1 MEFDRLKC
9 IIEDNYGLSPVKI
22 EKIKNIYKITCDN
35 RTYSLKVIPYS
46 KERLNFILGAYKH
59 LIEKGLYEVLDI
71 IRTKDGC
78 DFIEIDNGYAYLNKF
93 FDSRTVSYDN
103 PFELSLSAKA
113 LARLHKFSQGFK
125 INEKM
130 DIRALWGLWP
140 LNFKNKERD
149 ILSFKKEIINK
160 KEKTDFDLGY
170 LSLIDDEVVS
180 IEQSLERI
188 INSNYESLMKE
199 EVVLEGFCHHDF
211 AHHNVLINNNL
222 DIKIIDFDYLIL
234 DSHLHDLS
242 SLIIRKMRYNKWSI
256 EDALFIMKSYNSEYR
271 IKDEELKVMGG
282 FMQFPQ
288 DFWQVGIQYYV
299 EKQPWGENFFN
310 KKIEKIY
317 LDRDGKASFIN
328 KFDKISYKQV
338 IK

>member
-1 MEFDRLKC
+1 MEFDKLKC
-9 IIEDNYGLSPVKI
+9 IVEDNYGLSPVKI

-59 LIEKGLYEVLDI
+59 LIEKGLCEVLDI

-125 INEKM
+125 INEEM

-282 FMQFPQ
+282 FIQFPQ

-299 EKQPWGENFFN
+299 EKQPWGEDFFN

-317 LDRDGKASFIN
+317 LDREGKASFIN

>member
-1 MEFDRLKC
+1 MEFDKLKYV
-9 IIEDNYGLSPVKI
+9 IEDNYGLTPKKI
-22 EKIKNIYKITCDN
+22 EKIKNIFKITCDN
-35 RTYSLKVIPYS
+35 GTYTLKVIPYS

-59 LIEKGLYEVLDI
+59 LIEKGLKEILDI
-71 IRTKDGC
+71 IKTKNGC
-78 DFIEIDNGYAYLNKF
+78 DFIEIDQGYAYLNKF
-93 FDSRTVSYDN
+93 FESRVVSYDN

-113 LARLHKFSQGFK
+113 LGRLHKFSRGFK
-125 INEKM
+125 INEEM

-149 ILSFKKEIINK
+149 ILSFKKEISKK

-180 IEQSLERI
+180 IEQSLEKI

-211 AHHNVLINNNL
+211 AHHNILINNDL
-222 DIKIIDFDYLIL
+222 DMKIIDFDYVLL
-234 DSHLHDLS
+234 DSHLHDLA

-271 IKDEELKVMGG
+271 IIEEELEVMDG
-282 FMQFPQ
+282 FIQFPQ
-288 DFWQVGIQYYV
+288 DFWQVGIQYYI
-299 EKQPWGENFFN
+299 EKQPWGEDFFN

-317 LDRDGKASFIN
+317 LDREGKANFIN
-328 KFDKISYKQV
+328 KFNKISYKQV

>member
-1 MEFDRLKC
+1 MEFDELKC
-9 IIEDNYGLSPVKI
+9 IVEDNYGLSPVKI
-22 EKIKNIYKITCDN
+22 EKIKNIFKITCDN

-59 LIEKGLYEVLDI
+59 LIEKGLNEVLDI
-71 IRTKDGC
+71 IRTKNGC
-78 DFIEIDNGYAYLNKF
+78 DFIEIGDGYAYLNNF

-125 INEKM
+125 INEEM

-149 ILSFKKEIINK
+149 ILSFKKEITSK
-160 KEKTDFDLGY
+160 KDKTDFDLGY

-188 INSNYESLMKE
+188 INSNYEGLMKE

-222 DIKIIDFDYLIL
+222 DIKIIDFDYLVL
-234 DSHLHDLS
+234 DSHLHDLA
-242 SLIIRKMRYNKWSI
+242 SLIIRKMRYNKWCI

-299 EKQPWGENFFN
+299 EKQPWGEDFFN

-317 LDRDGKASFIN
+317 LDREGKSSFIN